1 MILKSSSDK
10 VLGEISLDK
19 ANGFVI
25 SNAKEEILNMCPM
38 RNAKYISGN
47 CTWLTDNYGRVRTA
61 IIYSDNTTHKS
72 GRDGNFIKKVNGFK
86 EIKDADGNDVKNHSI
101 ANKFASKDDA
111 GHLLPDACG
120 GPSCAINIVPQLRKV
135 NRGEGSIWRK
145 SENDMRLNAQAGRKV
160 KREIETKYEGKSL
173 RPSCFY
179 LTQTVDG
186 KPAVCYNKKLEKTLY
201 IKYRLRL
208 T

>member
-1 MILKSSSDK
+1 
-10 VLGEISLDK
+10 
-19 ANGFVI
+19 
-25 SNAKEEILNMCPM
+25 M

-101 ANKFASKDDA
+101 ANKFASKDD
-111 GHLLPDACG
+111 
-120 GPSCAINIVPQLRKV
+120 AINIVPQLRKV